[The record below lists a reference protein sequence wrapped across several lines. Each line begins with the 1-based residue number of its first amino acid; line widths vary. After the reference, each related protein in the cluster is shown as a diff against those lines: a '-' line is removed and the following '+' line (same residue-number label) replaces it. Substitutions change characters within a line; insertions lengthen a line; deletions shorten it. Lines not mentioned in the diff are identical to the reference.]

1 MRFLNLFY
9 REDYSVQV
17 YYGSYDV
24 GVKKNEDNTY
34 TVLTPDTYGN
44 EEWQRINSMVDNGLY
59 YFPKELEHRIEAP
72 ESIMKILDDEDK
84 FRGKVELTD
93 TVALLRMKIDSK
105 KLIESDRILDS
116 LENISLKAAIKFMVQ
131 GVTEETWNE
140 FQNELYAADLEKLIT
155 IYQDA
160 YKINK

>member
-1 MRFLNLFY
+1 MDCIIFL
-9 REDYSVQV
+9 
-17 YYGSYDV
+17 
-24 GVKKNEDNTY
+24 
-34 TVLTPDTYGN
+34 
-44 EEWQRINSMVDNGLY
+44 
-59 YFPKELEHRIEAP
+59 KELEHRIEAP

-84 FRGKVELTD
+84 FRGKEELTD
-93 TVALLRMKIDSK
+93 TVALLRMKIDPK
-105 KLIESDRILDS
+105 KLIESDQILDS

-131 GVTEETWNE
+131 GITEETWNE